1 MLKSPYITVLR
12 NIGFRRLLAAQITSQ
27 IALNMLSFI
36 LAIHVYQQTHSNIAV
51 SLLLLTFGLPSL
63 LFGIIAGGIVD
74 NYDKK
79 NILLFCNISRAFAFI
94 GFFFFSNSLLAIYI
108 LAVVFSIITQFFIP
122 AEGPSIPSLVEEKLL
137 LTANS
142 LFTISY
148 YLSTIIGFVSAGPM
162 LKTFGP
168 RYVYMAMMGLMFL
181 ASFFVWQ
188 LPHLGKNVK
197 YTISL
202 ESIWKMLEEGILFIK
217 SNTRVRQSLILM
229 TFAQALIITLSVLS
243 PGFADKVLSIDL
255 TDASYLVMGP
265 AGLGLVL
272 GALLIGEYG
281 RKFLKG
287 SIILVGIVTTGF
299 ILILLSFLTRAG
311 NTNYILDFWGLSIH
325 LGNLAFAII
334 FLLLLGF
341 FNAFISIPAST
352 ILQEDSEGQLRG
364 RVYGVLTSL
373 IGGVSV
379 IPVIFSGILADVV
392 GVGRT
397 LSYIGM
403 IVLVVG
409 IYHYYQRRRAVI

>member
-1 MLKSPYITVLR
+1 MVTSPYIL
-12 NIGFRRLLAAQITSQ
+12 ILKGADFRRLLAAQITSQ

-36 LAIHVYQQTHSNIAV
+36 LAIRVYQQTQSNTAV
-51 SLLLLTFGLPSL
+51 SLLLLTFGLPAIL
-63 LFGIIAGGIVD
+63 VGIIAGGIVD

-79 NILLFCNISRAFAFI
+79 NVLVFCNITRAFAFV
-94 GFFFFSNSLLAIYI
+94 GFFIFWNNIVALYV
-108 LAVVFSIITQFFIP
+108 LAVLFSIITQFFIP
-122 AEGPSIPSLVEEKLL
+122 AEGPSIPNLVEEKFL

-148 YLSTIIGFVSAGPM
+148 YLSTIVGFVAAGPM
-162 LKTFGP
+162 LKLFGP
-168 RYVYMAMMGLMFL
+168 INVYLIMMAFMFI
-181 ASFFVWQ
+181 ASYFVLR
-188 LPHLGKNVK
+188 LPALGKNRR
-197 YTISL
+197 YAITFN
-202 ESIWKMLEEGILFIK
+202 SIGKMIEEGIVFIR
-217 SNTRVRQSLILM
+217 SNIRVRQSLFLM

-255 TDASYLVMGP
+255 ADASYLVMGP
-265 AGLGLVL
+265 AGIGLVL

-287 SIILVGIVTTGF
+287 TIILTGIVTTGF
-299 ILILLSFLTRAG
+299 ILIVLSFITR
-311 NTNYILDFWGLSIH
+311 TNATEYVLDFWGISIQ

-334 FLLLLGF
+334 FLFLLGF

-352 ILQEDSEGQLRG
+352 ILQEDSDGKIRG

-379 IPVIFSGILADVV
+379 APVILSGILADVV

-397 LSYIGM
+397 LSYIG
-403 IVLVVG
+403 IVVLCMG
-409 IYHYYQRRRAVI
+409 IYHYFQRRKSI